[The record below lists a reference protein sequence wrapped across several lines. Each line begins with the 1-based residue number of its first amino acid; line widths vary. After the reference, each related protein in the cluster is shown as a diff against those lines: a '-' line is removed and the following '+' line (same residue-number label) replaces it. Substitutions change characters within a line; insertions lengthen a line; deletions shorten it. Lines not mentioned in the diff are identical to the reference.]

1 MSRTQIKEK
10 AKALI
15 LMNNLWLAIGLPIF
29 LLTGLSTLLN
39 TNENAPRFIISL
51 TGILT
56 ALWELGIAAYLSAV
70 IHGQEPVA
78 NGFVDQLKVIFNHIK
93 WETVQ
98 TYIWTLVFIFLWTL
112 IPITAIFLWLL
123 NPLSIGW
130 IFISFSLMIAGFVL
144 VVIKG
149 YSYFLAIYLA
159 VTGITYGRE
168 AVTMSKKLMQGHKGD
183 LFVLNLSFIL
193 WILLSAVTFGLAMV
207 FVTPYILTSEAIYAV
222 AVLDKRKS

>member
-1 MSRTQIKEK
+1 MSRIQIKAK

-39 TNENAPRFIISL
+39 TNDNAPRFIISL

-56 ALWELGIAAYLSAV
+56 ALWELGVAAYLSAV

-78 NGFVDQLKVIFNHIK
+78 NSFVDQLKVIFNHIK

-112 IPITAIFLWLL
+112 LPIAAIFLWLL

-144 VVIKG
+144 VAIKG
-149 YSYFLAIYLA
+149 YSYFLAIYLT
-159 VTGITYGRE
+159 VTGIAYGKE

>member
-1 MSRTQIKEK
+1 MSRIQIKEK

-39 TNENAPRFIISL
+39 TNDNAPRFIISL

-56 ALWELGIAAYLSAV
+56 ALWELGVAAYLSAV

-112 IPITAIFLWLL
+112 LPIAAIFLWLL
-123 NPLSIGW
+123 NPVSVGW
-130 IFISFSLMIAGFVL
+130 IFICISLMIAGFVL
-144 VVIKG
+144 VIVKG
-149 YSYFLAIYLA
+149 YSYFLAIYLT
-159 VTGITYGRE
+159 VTGIAYGRE

-193 WILLSAVTFGLAMV
+193 WILLSTVTFGLAMV